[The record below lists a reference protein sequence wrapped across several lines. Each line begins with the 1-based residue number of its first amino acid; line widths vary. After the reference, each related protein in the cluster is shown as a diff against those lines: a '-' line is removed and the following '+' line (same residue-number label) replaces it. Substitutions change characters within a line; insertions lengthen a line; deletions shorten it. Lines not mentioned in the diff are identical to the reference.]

1 MPHTEC
7 GYLIKMKLL
16 PEVKYR
22 SSEWV
27 DYIVPNIK
35 KGECE
40 LCTRNGDR
48 YLYKN
53 VSRRAMAN
61 LKLNQNMSFGFWANQ
76 NLVNSDRTTFE
87 YLDCKEWADNVDEPS
102 DEDMMSAFGTKWHD
116 GL

>member
-1 MPHTEC
+1 
-7 GYLIKMKLL
+7 MKLL

-27 DYIVPNIK
+27 DYIIPNIK

-40 LCTRNGDR
+40 LMTRNGDR

-53 VSRRAMAN
+53 VSRRAMTN

-76 NLVNSDRTTFE
+76 NLVNSDRTSFE
-87 YLDCKEWADNVDEPS
+87 YLDTKAWTENEEPPTYS
-102 DEDMMSAFGTKWHD
+102 IEEDGEIVWES
-116 GL
+116 